1 MIRARIVA
9 SYTYYSLFV
18 TKLAA
23 DICLARL
30 NTDITK
36 PASNLSITR
45 WLEWGYV
52 KFSVYGKADTLS
64 LVRNSAKEIISG
76 LLSH

>member
-9 SYTYYSLFV
+9 NYTYYSLFV
-18 TKLAA
+18 TELAA

-45 WLEWGYV
+45 WLE
-52 KFSVYGKADTLS
+52 
-64 LVRNSAKEIISG
+64 
-76 LLSH
+76 